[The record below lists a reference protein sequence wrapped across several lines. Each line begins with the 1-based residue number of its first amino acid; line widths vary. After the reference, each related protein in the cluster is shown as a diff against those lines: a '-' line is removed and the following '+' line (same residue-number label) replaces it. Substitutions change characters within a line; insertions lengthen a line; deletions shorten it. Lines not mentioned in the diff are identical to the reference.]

1 MALMM
6 AIWIGLGVYLTFLA
20 TRALARAYDR
30 GGVTVAVIRFATY
43 VFFSCSLLMIHTI
56 ARFGDMETVQ
66 SHLFGYSPGSLPLL
80 GPFALAN
87 IILLDG
93 GRLRCRP
100 TPRAWLS
107 MVALFLASFLTVLT
121 MMRGHI

>member
-6 AIWIGLGVYLTFLA
+6 AMWIGVGVYLTFLG
-20 TRALARAYDR
+20 TRALARVYDR
-30 GGVTVAVIRFATY
+30 GGAAVAVVRLSTY
-43 VFFSCSLLMIHTI
+43 VLLSCSLLTIHTI

-66 SHLFGYSPGSLPLL
+66 SHLFGNSPGSLPFL
-80 GPFALAN
+80 GPFAVAN
-87 IILLDG
+87 VILLDG

-107 MVALFLASFLTVLT
+107 VVALCLAFFLLFALVD
-121 MMRGHI
+121 